1 MTTFAERR
9 KSLPLQLALEG
20 RRWTLYQFKS
30 AENDQMNWGMKVLR
44 RFISVDDLVRWENGR
59 QQVKRFIESNEVLSS
74 LVKFVQADEVGE
86 DYLIHAKPPYDGGYS
101 LAMLHDSRRPMRPC
115 CSDTILPT
123 HFPFTAQRLDEMR
136 TAIYYSLMLLLGF
149 ACYKFGQTL
158 LRKPRWNEN
167 GERTEGLVGPVGLF
181 VITGMACYLLFAFL
195 RALVRGKVPYVGKA
209 CRNQI
214 YTLAANAG
222 GYWTNMFTLAWLA
235 LGLSYAVYVTLKI
248 WFRA

>member
-20 RRWTLYQFKS
+20 RRWTLYQFRS

-101 LAMLHDSRRPMRPC
+101 LAMLHDWRAHADDGAPPSGCMEAGNALAICMTDAIAKALRKGHEVDRPLIE
-115 CSDTILPT
+115 S
-123 HFPFTAQRLDEMR
+123 A
-136 TAIYYSLMLLLGF
+136 LLGPGDDTFYF
-149 ACYKFGQTL
+149 ADGIWYVYDVT
-158 LRKPRWNEN
+158 P
-167 GERTEGLVGPVGLF
+167 
-181 VITGMACYLLFAFL
+181 TG
-195 RALVRGKVPYVGKA
+195 
-209 CRNQI
+209 
-214 YTLAANAG
+214 AAN
-222 GYWTNMFTLAWLA
+222 
-235 LGLSYAVYVTLKI
+235 
-248 WFRA
+248 